1 MANIG
6 TFTKTDNGFTG
17 TLHTL
22 AVRAEVSFQKR
33 GGKQAESHPDYN
45 LLSGDLK
52 IGVAWDHTGK
62 KGRYISVIFDDPS
75 FAPGFYTLTKT
86 GIEHGYTLTF
96 ERPRPNKA

>member
-1 MANIG
+1 MATIG
-6 TFTKTDNGFTG
+6 NFTKTDNGFTG
-17 TLHTL
+17 NISTL
-22 AVRAEVSFQKR
+22 AIKAEVTFEKN
-33 GGKQAESHPDYN
+33 GDKQSDNHPDFT
-45 LLSGDLK
+45 LLAGSLK
-52 IGVAWDHTGK
+52 IGAAWERTGK